1 MIINLYKR
9 GANLQKESY
18 CYDQPVPNL
27 LLAVK
32 SPHDNHIMNK
42 AHLKLYVFLFK
53 CLHLFLYIF
62 KKSPTYNVPEVID
75 FPRYNMI
82 CIGENVILCEI
93 FHVVSRFPLLFMLY
107 RGNLDYFL
115 DSVKCFKKGLQ
126 NVQRRHLT

>member
-42 AHLKLYVFLFK
+42 AYLKLYVFF
-53 CLHLFLYIF
+53 I
-62 KKSPTYNVPEVID
+62 
-75 FPRYNMI
+75 
-82 CIGENVILCEI
+82 
-93 FHVVSRFPLLFMLY
+93 
-107 RGNLDYFL
+107 
-115 DSVKCFKKGLQ
+115 
-126 NVQRRHLT
+126 